1 MHRKFIALVLVALLA
16 QAGSINATPLS
27 TGRPVIQD
35 APATEEMKVKV
46 SRAGVGEKARVT
58 VKLKDGTKIKGYVS
72 QAREEEFVVRDRKTD
87 EPTII
92 RYQDVTKIENNRGH
106 STAKAAAIGIGA
118 GVGAVFL
125 VLGILFATV
134 ND

>member
-16 QAGSINATPLS
+16 QVNSAMTS
-27 TGRPVIQD
+27 TANDQAAQS
-35 APATEEMKVKV
+35 APAVEEAKSKIA
-46 SRAGVGEKARVT
+46 RAGLGEKARVT

-72 QAREEEFVVRDRKTD
+72 QARDDDFIVRDRQTN

-92 RYQDVTKIENNRGH
+92 RYRDVAKIENNRGH
-106 STAKAAAIGIGA
+106 STAKAVAIGVGA

-125 VLGILFATV
+125 VLGILFATL
-134 ND
+134 DD